1 MARLLE
7 KEFGR
12 QEQEIQDIKRNKTGF
27 ELKEENKANSM
38 DNYEEEVSERFKPSE
53 GQLQSH
59 TSDL

>member
-1 MARLLE
+1 MAQLLE

-12 QEQEIQDIKRNKTGF
+12 QEQEIQDTERNRTGI
-27 ELKEENKANSM
+27 ESKEENEANSM